1 MDIIHEVLGNCTDA
15 SSDENDMEVSEA
27 ESIRKP
33 LKEKVRRGIE
43 MLKAF
48 SL

>member
-1 MDIIHEVLGNCTDA
+1 
-15 SSDENDMEVSEA
+15 MEVSEA

-43 MLKAF
+43 MLEEF